1 MKVGLHTRLAPGHED
16 RYDVDHARVPD
27 DLAAAM
33 ARAGIQE
40 WHIWRS
46 GRDVFHVV
54 SCDDWEAARASLA
67 TEPAEHAWQETIGV
81 HVVPVTRDDGSVAP
95 LVTRHV
101 WTLSEQTGGPVGPGQ
116 ETT

>member
-1 MKVGLHTRLAPGHED
+1 MRVALHTRLAPGHED

-33 ARAGIQE
+33 ARAGITDWQ
-40 WHIWRS
+40 IWRS

-54 SCDDWEAARASLA
+54 DCEDWEAARLA
-67 TEPAEHAWQETIGV
+67 LAEEPAEHAWQRHIGP

-95 LVTRHV
+95 LVAQPV
-101 WTLSEQTGGPVGPGQ
+101 WTLTAQKGADA
-116 ETT
+116 